1 MRRECQERFVRHRL
15 QKKLL
20 VSAPGMHHGTY
31 MTHVPLCMSRSLT
44 SGGGETFPAFPAH
57 AQPAILRIWPIV
69 WVGSVCVFIWLYR
82 LLQIKVLLPWSLSFW
97 LFNLH
102 GVQRFQDSLWQCHCY
117 CLQSA
122 KIYILTRHVEYT
134 DIKMAQCHHFT
145 QKTMR
150 RRFDVMMT
158 PLFRHVPSG
167 TRLLSKVIWSREKP
181 IHKNAPIHL
190 YII

>member
-15 QKKLL
+15 QKKPL

-57 AQPAILRIWPIV
+57 AQPSILRIWPIV

-82 LLQIKVLLPWSLSFW
+82 LVQIKVLLPWSLSFW

-102 GVQRFQDSLWQCHCY
+102 VCSDFKTRYGNTIATVCNPL
-117 CLQSA
+117 
-122 KIYILTRHVEYT
+122 KYILTRHVEYT